1 MLARLEEFE
10 TMISLLH
17 EEKTKT
23 YSLKGSLMN
32 VIQERIELKNLC
44 DRIDALEK
52 IVDHAKAAV
61 NFCEIKVET
70 AEKDLSLMQTS
81 SKIKDFL
88 KPLWVTDK
96 KFLIVFL
103 LSRCYLL

>member
-10 TMISLLH
+10 TMITLLH
-17 EEKTKT
+17 EEKTNT
-23 YSLKGSLMN
+23 YGLKGSLMD
-32 VIQERIELKNLC
+32 VIQEKTELKDLF

-52 IVDHAKAAV
+52 VVAHAKAAV
-61 NFCEIKVET
+61 NYYEIKVEA

-88 KPLWVTDK
+88 KPLLV
-96 KFLIVFL
+96 
-103 LSRCYLL
+103 C

>member
-1 MLARLEEFE
+1 MLARLEELE

-17 EEKTKT
+17 EEEANT
-23 YSLKGSLMN
+23 YSLKGSLMD
-32 VIQERIELKNLC
+32 VMQEKNELKNLF

-61 NFCEIKVET
+61 NYSEMKIEA

-88 KPLWVTDK
+88 KPLWV
-96 KFLIVFL
+96 
-103 LSRCYLL
+103 Y